1 MKRFNIRLALEQEND
16 TVLEIDKAIDADNNL
31 NAGSPEES
39 ADAAVQLQ
47 ELNDSSTQDAS
58 TPADDSQASDQQ
70 TADTATPEQP
80 VETVENIEPT
90 DDTEASTDTKET
102 QATDSVDN
110 SEKGSDEAVVQDG
123 SLEEQTQATED
134 VALAEVIEPVDGYED
149 HQNSVSD
156 ALNTVIQLENLIATI
171 NTTDAIEEGLDPSSI
186 QIVATVLGN
195 AAKSQGVDPSE
206 CMTPGL
212 ESFKSFSGRKAHTGL
227 VLESITE
234 FVGRIWKAIVN
245 AVRSSIAWIKSAVEN
260 FGKFYQGKQSSIKS
274 LIASLDKVDN
284 PSVKMEPY
292 ENELVISKLHYQ
304 TGGLTKGIEA
314 LTQLNKDFSGDCKQD
329 VKEVVTDLT
338 NSIKKFNDGLTDQ
351 AITLDTKISTPTDF
365 IFIVGNV
372 KGYEPTDDSLES
384 FVYRKQLPG
393 ALEAVVY
400 LPKSQ
405 ASTHLGAAK
414 TIRGS
419 RFLLAS
425 SDNSK
430 VESID
435 FLAKADLKQY
445 LQSVDKLCSVGVTTL
460 DVYKQFINEKEQL
473 AKVIQLYMSE
483 QQKQASKN
491 LSDSSKDATTP
502 ESFEKQ
508 DSKSRFATDVLAH
521 IQMVDGLYV
530 MGLSKINRLSQT
542 VVTAAIEFSSSN
554 IKFLAK
560 PV

>member
-16 TVLEIDKAIDADNNL
+16 TVLEIDKVVDADNNL

-47 ELNDSSTQDAS
+47 ELNDSSTQDA
-58 TPADDSQASDQQ
+58 PA
-70 TADTATPEQP
+70 
-80 VETVENIEPT
+80 PT
-90 DDTEASTDTKET
+90 DKQQSVDETPTDTTKTAEKQKTEAVNS
-102 QATDSVDN
+102 DN
-110 SEKGSDEAVVQDG
+110 NTEKGSDEAVVQDG

-245 AVRSSIAWIKSAVEN
+245 AVRSSIAWIKSAVQN

-284 PSVKMEPY
+284 PTVKMEPY

-304 TGGLTKGIEA
+304 AGGLTKGVEA

-329 VKEVVTDLT
+329 VKEVITDLT

-351 AITLDTKISTPTDF
+351 AITSNSQTTIPTDF
-365 IFIVGNV
+365 TAGDV

-400 LPKSQ
+400 LPKNQ
-405 ASTHLGAAK
+405 ATTYLDSTK
-414 TIRGS
+414 SIRGS

-445 LQSVDKLCSVGVTTL
+445 LQSVDKLCSAGVATL
-460 DVYKQFINEKEQL
+460 DVYKQFITEKEQL